1 LCCHSD
7 NCCGVARA
15 SARARL
21 DRGRPHSQSIWSPFL
36 LDLRNSDGYVAVEMS
51 SSGAS
56 FPARAARWY
65 TSAGARR
72 SLVHVCRARLAGT
85 RLMPRAARWYTSA
98 ARGSLVHVC
107 RAQLAGLMA
116 GVGLSSP
123 PNPPRPT
130 CSMCRFGA
138 GVLKDGCT
146 RPSVAPTTSLSLFWL
161 VLSRRVLAAR
171 GGAPRSGRPLRSH
184 TRPPV
189 PCACVC
195 VCACVC
201 ERVRGACGR
210 HHCTLVGGRRQ
221 AASL

>member
-1 LCCHSD
+1 MRRRT
-7 NCCGVARA
+7 GV
-15 SARARL
+15 
-21 DRGRPHSQSIWSPFL
+21 G
-36 LDLRNSDGYVAVEMS
+36 
-51 SSGAS
+51 SGATGPGPPAQSEYMVS
-56 FPARAARWY
+56 FLVGLAELRWL
-65 TSAGARR
+65 R
-72 SLVHVCRARLAGT
+72 SCRDEQQRSVFPG
-85 RLMPRAARWYTSA
+85 

>member
-72 SLVHVCRARLAGT
+72 SLVHVCRARSSLVHVCRARLAGT
-85 RLMPRAARWYTSA
+85 RLMPRAVRRADGRCGLIKPTKPTEAHLFYVSFW
-98 ARGSLVHVC
+98 RGRAEGRVHAPFC
-107 RAQLAGLMA
+107 RAHYLAVAFLACVVSPCSSGPRGCAPLGASAQISHAAA
-116 GVGLSSP
+116 G
-123 PNPPRPT
+123 
-130 CSMCRFGA
+130 
-138 GVLKDGCT
+138 
-146 RPSVAPTTSLSLFWL
+146 
-161 VLSRRVLAAR
+161 
-171 GGAPRSGRPLRSH
+171 PLR
-184 TRPPV
+184 
-189 PCACVC
+189 VC
-195 VCACVC
+195 V
-201 ERVRGACGR
+201 RVRVR
-210 HHCTLVGGRRQ
+210 V
-221 AASL
+221 